1 MGDSSMQQE
10 MYKVSDVNNIKEMEG
25 VLFYDNLTGVLTT
38 YGFYQHVQDVLN
50 RIFDAGQKPV
60 YIFVDI
66 VGMHHINDEYGYY
79 AGNEVVSSVARL
91 LGQVF
96 PEGICSRLEDDHFL
110 VLVQNTDVKERIG
123 EITNIYSVNKYPV
136 PEIQMKFG
144 LYVQQEID
152 EDPSVCCDK
161 ARLAEHEIHKAAGV
175 FIGEFREEMYEIY
188 RRKNYIIAHLEESIR
203 DHEIEIY
210 YHSIIRSVTEKVC
223 SLEALA
229 RWNSKEK
236 GTIMPGEF
244 IPILEK
250 EHLSAIF
257 DLHVV
262 EQVLKEIS
270 LRETIGLAL
279 VPVSVNL
286 SLSDLETLDMVAE
299 VGNLLEKYKVEPKY
313 LIIEIPER
321 ACVANPSKVA
331 SVIDGFHA
339 KGIRVWM
346 DDFGN
351 GASSLNMLKNF
362 DFDLIKFDRGF
373 LKGYDAGGRAE
384 AIFRYT
390 IMMIHNLHIHTV
402 AEGIET
408 RDQYLQLRLLGCE
421 GMQGFLFTRP
431 KPLREFFEADSNYIK
446 NSRTLTE
453 DMSSSQYYDDVG
465 SARITDLELPEEL
478 GVKPEKIPEGL
489 VEYCEGKV
497 LCLRSNRAFF
507 ERVKNEL
514 KHTAVQGYDPGWYR
528 FEGYSSD
535 TDREVDEHYR
545 SLEEEAGMKEEIR
558 AWSFEPTEN
567 QRRMLEELDRKGP
580 WIRYSDRNKS
590 GMEYIGWIRLVAVD
604 ESRGAKCFEIILK

>member
-1 MGDSSMQQE
+1 MQQE
-10 MYKVSDVNNIKEMEG
+10 MYKVSDVNSIKKLES
-25 VLFYDNLTGVLTT
+25 VLFYDNLTGALTP
-38 YGFYQHVQDVLN
+38 YGFFQHVQDVMN
-50 RIFDAGQKPV
+50 RIFHEGQEPV

-96 PEGICSRLEDDHFL
+96 PDGICSRQEADHFI
-110 VLVQNTDVKERIG
+110 VLVQNKDVKERIG

-161 ARLAEHEIHKAAGV
+161 ARLAEHEIHKKAGT

-188 RRKNYIIAHLEESIR
+188 RRKNYIIAHLEESLK

-236 GTIMPGEF
+236 GTIMPSEF

-257 DLHVV
+257 DLYVV
-262 EQVLKEIS
+262 EQVLKEIQIR
-270 LRETIGLAL
+270 REVGLAL

-286 SLSDLETLDMVAE
+286 SLSDLETLDMVTE
-299 VGNLLEKYKVEPKY
+299 VGNLLEKYDVDSKY
-313 LIIEIPER
+313 LIIEIPEK
-321 ACVANPSKVA
+321 ACVANPVKVT
-331 SVIDGFHA
+331 SVIEGFHA
-339 KGIRVWM
+339 KGVQVWM

-351 GASSLNMLKNF
+351 GVSSLNLLKNF

-408 RDQYLQLRLLGCE
+408 RDQYLQLRLLGCDR
-421 GMQGFLFTRP
+421 MQGFLFTKP
-431 KPLREFFEADSNYIK
+431 KPLRMFMEADDEFIR
-446 NSRTLTE
+446 NSRELTE
-453 DMSSSQYYDDVG
+453 DMRSSGYFEKVG
-465 SARITDLELPEEL
+465 FARITDLELPKEL
-478 GVKPEKIPEGL
+478 GVVPEDIPEGL
-489 VEYCEGKV
+489 VEFCQGKV
-497 LCLRSNRAFF
+497 ICLRSNRVFF
-507 ERVKNEL
+507 DRVKAEL
-514 KHTAVQGYDPGWYR
+514 KHIAVKQYDPGWYHL
-528 FEGYSSD
+528 D
-535 TDREVDEHYR
+535 TDENSIFRENSELYNH
-545 SLEEEAGMKEEIR
+545 LEEEAGMKVEIMS
-558 AWSFEPTEN
+558 WIFEPTEEH
-567 QRRMLEELDRKGP
+567 RRVLEGLDTKDQWTRYSGTNRKGQ
-580 WIRYSDRNKS
+580 
-590 GMEYIGWIRLVAVD
+590 EYVGWIRLVAVD